1 MARSMGFSVGARG
14 RHLRAW
20 TEALAALK
28 RRVFETLGFGLLLGA
43 LLVAA
48 ALFSYDP
55 RDPSLD
61 TAVDSGAHNFLGY
74 DGAVLADILRQSLGL
89 AAFVI
94 PIVLFGWSLRLLL
107 DRPLRSLWRKLGL
120 LPAALVLA
128 ALALSILDQSAL
140 CAAPGCGG
148 AVGWGLQR
156 LLAAGRARNR
166 GIADRDD
173 GGSRPRP
180 FAVVDTRTFLA
191 RLARP
196 RRGRGERRRPC
207 RGLVRAR
214 NSGGGR
220 VGGKAA

>member
-20 TEALAALK
+20 TETLAALK

-61 TAVDSGAHNFLGY
+61 TAVNSGAHNFLGY

-94 PIVLFGWSLRLLL
+94 PIVLFGIYMLRFMQIVYFQSPGFFQESWK
-107 DRPLRSLWRKLGL
+107 DLRIKEFFLA
-120 LPAALVLA
+120 LPLA
-128 ALALSILDQSAL
+128 ALILWVGIYP
-140 CAAPGCGG
+140 APVLKLIEP
-148 AVGWGLQR
+148 AVQTTMENLQ
-156 LLAAGRARNR
+156 
-166 GIADRDD
+166 
-173 GGSRPRP
+173 
-180 FAVVDTRTFLA
+180 
-191 RLARP
+191 
-196 RRGRGERRRPC
+196 
-207 RGLVRAR
+207 
-214 NSGGGR
+214 
-220 VGGKAA
+220 